1 MVKKTRLVVTGHN
14 DDHRS
19 VVVYDG
25 DSPHVHVFESSGGLT
40 ATDLWSTSSMPA
52 DNFAC
57 DGLGSTSYSIEPPPN
72 GSVFRVIDYPPDK
85 VRFRDIDREAA
96 YRDMGA
102 AHALVKGDT
111 RYPMHK
117 THTIDYAVILT
128 GEIYAVMDEGE
139 EVLLKT
145 GDCLV
150 QRGTSH
156 AWSNRSD
163 EPCRIAFVLID
174 AKPV

>member
-1 MVKKTRLVVTGHN
+1 MVRKTHLVVTGQN
-14 DDHRS
+14 DES
-19 VVVYDG
+19 KSIIVSDG
-25 DSPHVHVFESSGGLT
+25 DAPHVHVFDSSGGLT
-40 ATDLWSTSSMPA
+40 VTDLWLTGSIPA
-52 DNFAC
+52 DNLAN
-57 DGLGSTSYSIEPPPN
+57 DELGWRNYSIEPPPK
-72 GSVFRVIDYPPDK
+72 GAVFRVIDYPPDK
-85 VRFRDIDREAA
+85 VRFKNIDREAA

-102 AHALVKGDT
+102 AHNLVKGDT
-111 RYPMHK
+111 GYPMHK
-117 THTIDYAVILT
+117 TRTIDFAVILS

-139 EVLLKT
+139 VLLKA

-174 AKPV
+174 AKPI

>member
-1 MVKKTRLVVTGHN
+1 MVEKTRLVVTGHN
-14 DDHRS
+14 DDRRS
-19 VVVYDG
+19 VIAFDG
-25 DSPHVHVFESSGGLT
+25 DAPHAHVFESSGGLT
-40 ATDLWSTSSMPA
+40 VTDLWQTSSMPA
-52 DNFAC
+52 DNLAS
-57 DGLGSTSYSIEPPPN
+57 DELGSRSYSIEPPPK

-85 VRFRDIDREAA
+85 VRFKNIDREAA

-102 AHALVKGDT
+102 AHTLVKKDS

-117 THTIDYAVILT
+117 THTVDYAVILS

-139 EVLLKT
+139 VLLKA

-156 AWSNRSD
+156 AWSNKTD

-174 AKPV
+174 ANPV